1 MHCYALPP
9 HRTENTLTAGH
20 KHLLRLKESAHKNL
34 KAGNQHDLCHS
45 IEVLNLMDVAELVIL
60 AVIER
65 KESRDQARRMD
76 YPFANPALRK
86 LLVIILMTASL
97 FSDGRSPEGY
107 LNEHQRRRC

>member
-1 MHCYALPP
+1 M
-9 HRTENTLTAGH
+9 
-20 KHLLRLKESAHKNL
+20 AHKTL

-76 YPFANPALRK
+76 YPFTNPALRK
-86 LLVIILMTASL
+86 VLVITLK
-97 FSDGRSPEGY
+97 DGRPVFRWEKP
-107 LNEHQRRRC
+107 RRVSE